1 MGIGWAAGTRTFAA
15 VVTAALVA
23 AGAAACGVTVG
34 GPAAAPAKTAAASA
48 PASQAPAANSS
59 ASASAS
65 PSSAGDASARADAS
79 TTGKLPDYRPST
91 VVSDS
96 GTAMV
101 FKSPDSVTKIGAFYR
116 NALANGGWDTTSSSM
131 GSFHASF
138 TAHRAHEGVSISVY
152 PRFGGAGISI
162 SRYPV

>member
-1 MGIGWAAGTRTFAA
+1 MRITWAAGTRTFASVA
-15 VVTAALVA
+15 VAALVA
-23 AGAAACGVTVG
+23 AGAAACG
-34 GPAAAPAKTAAASA
+34 AAAGGQAASPANTAAASA
-48 PASQAPAANSS
+48 PASKAPAAN
-59 ASASAS
+59 ASAAT
-65 PSSAGDASARADAS
+65 PASSAGNTSAKADAS
-79 TTGKLPDYRPST
+79 TTGKLPDYRPAT

-96 GTAMV
+96 GTTTV
-101 FKSPDSVTKIGAFYR
+101 LKSPDSVSKIGAFYR

>member
-1 MGIGWAAGTRTFAA
+1 MGIRWTAGTRTLAS
-15 VVTAALVA
+15 VTVAALMA
-23 AGAAACGVTVG
+23 AGVAACGASVG
-34 GPAAAPAKTAAASA
+34 GSAPSPAKTAAASA
-48 PASQAPAANSS
+48 PASGASDTS
-59 ASASAS
+59 AGTSAS
-65 PSSAGDASARADAS
+65 P
-79 TTGKLPDYRPST
+79 TGKLPAYHPST
-91 VVSDS
+91 VVSES
-96 GTAMV
+96 SSTTV
-101 FKSPDSVTKIGAFYR
+101 LKSPDSVSKIGAFYR

>member
-1 MGIGWAAGTRTFAA
+1 MGITWAAGTRTLASVA
-15 VVTAALVA
+15 VAALVG
-23 AGAAACGVTVG
+23 AGVAACGVSVG
-34 GPAAAPAKTAAASA
+34 GSAASPAKTAAASA
-48 PASQAPAANSS
+48 PASQAPAAN

-65 PSSAGDASARADAS
+65 SAGNTSAKADAS
-79 TTGKLPDYRPST
+79 TTGKLPDYRPAT

-96 GTAMV
+96 GTTTV
-101 FKSPDSVTKIGAFYR
+101 LKSPDSVSKIGEFYR
-116 NALANGGWDTTSSSM
+116 NALASGGWDTTSSSM
-131 GSFHASF
+131 GFLHASF

>member
-1 MGIGWAAGTRTFAA
+1 MGITWAAGTRMFASVA
-15 VVTAALVA
+15 VASLLAAGVA
-23 AGAAACGVTVG
+23 ACSAG
-34 GPAAAPAKTAAASA
+34 GGGSAAPTKTVTASA
-48 PASQAPAANSS
+48 PASQAPAASS
-59 ASASAS
+59 AAAT
-65 PSSAGDASARADAS
+65 PASSANDTSAGASAS

-96 GTAMV
+96 GTTTV
-101 FKSPDSVTKIGAFYR
+101 LKSPDSVSKIGEFYK
-116 NALANGGWDTTSSSM
+116 NALASGGWDTTSSSM

>member
-1 MGIGWAAGTRTFAA
+1 MRITWAASTRTLASVA
-15 VVTAALVA
+15 VAGLVA
-23 AGAAACGVTVG
+23 AGVAACGVTAG
-34 GPAAAPAKTAAASA
+34 GPAASPAKTAAASA
-48 PASQAPAANSS
+48 PASQAPAATSS
-59 ASASAS
+59 TPAAK
-65 PSSAGDASARADAS
+65 SSTGDTPAKADAS
-79 TTGKLPDYRPST
+79 VAGKLPDYRPSA

-96 GTAMV
+96 GSSTV
-101 FKSPDSVTKIGAFYR
+101 LKSPDSVSKIGAFYR
-116 NALANGGWDTTSSSM
+116 NALANGGWVTTSSSM

>member
-1 MGIGWAAGTRTFAA
+1 MGITRAAGTRALASMA
-15 VVTAALVA
+15 VAGLVA
-23 AGAAACGVTVG
+23 AGVAACGVSVG
-34 GPAAAPAKTAAASA
+34 GSTASPAKTAAASV

-59 ASASAS
+59 ASAS
-65 PSSAGDASARADAS
+65 SAGDATASADAS
-79 TTGKLPDYRPST
+79 TTGKLPDYRPAT
-91 VVSDS
+91 VVSES
-96 GTAMV
+96 GTTTV
-101 FKSPDSVTKIGAFYR
+101 LKSPDAVSKIGAFYQ
-116 NALANGGWDTTSSSM
+116 NALASGGWDTTSSSM

>member
-1 MGIGWAAGTRTFAA
+1 MGITWAAGTRTLASVA
-15 VVTAALVA
+15 VAALVA
-23 AGAAACGVTVG
+23 TGAAACGATAG
-34 GPAAAPAKTAAASA
+34 GPAASPAKTAAASA
-48 PASQAPAANSS
+48 PASQAPTAN
-59 ASASAS
+59 ASAS
-65 PSSAGDASARADAS
+65 SSAGSTSAKADAS

-96 GTAMV
+96 GTTTV
-101 FKSPDSVTKIGAFYR
+101 LKSPDSVSKIGAFYR
-116 NALANGGWDTTSSSM
+116 DALANGGWDTTSAST
-131 GSFHASF
+131 GFFHASF

>member
-1 MGIGWAAGTRTFAA
+1 MRITWAAGTRTLASVA
-15 VVTAALVA
+15 VAGLVA
-23 AGAAACGVTVG
+23 AGVAACGVTVG
-34 GPAAAPAKTAAASA
+34 GSAASPAKTAAASA

-59 ASASAS
+59 AATPAASANDASAKTTSAS
-65 PSSAGDASARADAS
+65 P
-79 TTGKLPDYRPST
+79 TGKLPDYRPAT

-96 GTAMV
+96 GTTTV
-101 FKSPDSVTKIGAFYR
+101 LKSPDSVSKIGAFYQ
-116 NALANGGWDTTSSSM
+116 NALASGGWDTTSSSM

-152 PRFGGAGISI
+152 PRFGGAGVSI

>member
-1 MGIGWAAGTRTFAA
+1 MRITWAAGTRTFASVA
-15 VVTAALVA
+15 VAALVA
-23 AGAAACGVTVG
+23 AGAAACGAAAAS
-34 GPAAAPAKTAAASA
+34 PAASPAKTAAASA
-48 PASQAPAANSS
+48 PASQAPAAN

-65 PSSAGDASARADAS
+65 SAGKTSAKADAS
-79 TTGKLPDYRPST
+79 TTGKLPGYRPAT

-96 GTAMV
+96 GTTTV
-101 FKSPDSVTKIGAFYR
+101 LKSPDSVTKIGAFYR
-116 NALANGGWDTTSSSM
+116 NALANGGWDTTASSM